1 MLSEDFT
8 MEKFA
13 DEREELIKSHKSFSE
28 WLGWINHNI
37 DSTAQKIIHQNTILD
52 VIENVSI

>member
-1 MLSEDFT
+1 MQQ
-8 MEKFA
+8 FA
-13 DEREELIKSHKSFSE
+13 GEREELLKCHQSFSE

-52 VIENVSI
+52 VIENVSILKDCYF